1 MHARLL
7 PVLLSVFVL
16 AAAACGG
23 EESAPPVP
31 ASTTVQATSTA
42 AASSTASPS
51 PAARAEVTVTAT
63 ATATTTR
70 TPAPSPSPAATPTTR
85 APAPA
90 TALAETPPRVA
101 LEPAFPQTFFER
113 PVDLGPYPGGRVFV
127 AEQDGRVLLLTP
139 GQAGSSV
146 LLDLSGRVLRSGNE
160 EGLLSV
166 ALDPGF
172 ASNGFVYAYYSA
184 GGPRR
189 SVLGRFTVPPGTD
202 AASEGSE
209 LVVLEVAQ
217 PFRNHNGGAV
227 RFGPDGMLY
236 LGLGD
241 GGSGGDPLGNGQDPS
256 TLLGTVIRIDVRG
269 AAAAEP
275 YAVPADNPTFDPA
288 LNARPEVWAYGL
300 RNPWRMAFDSATGAL
315 WLADVGQNA
324 IEEIDVVTAG
334 GNYGWNRL
342 EGDACYSPRS
352 GCERPGMTGPVAT
365 YAHADGCSVSGGTVY
380 RGSAT
385 PSLVGWYVYGDFCSG
400 TVWGLPSDG
409 SGGPVVLV
417 ETDTNISS
425 FGVDGDGELY
435 MLDFGVIFRFVEVE

>member
-1 MHARLL
+1 
-7 PVLLSVFVL
+7 V
-16 AAAACGG
+16 
-23 EESAPPVP
+23 
-31 ASTTVQATSTA
+31 
-42 AASSTASPS
+42 
-51 PAARAEVTVTAT
+51 
-63 ATATTTR
+63 
-70 TPAPSPSPAATPTTR
+70 
-85 APAPA
+85 
-90 TALAETPPRVA
+90 
-101 LEPAFPQTFFER
+101 
-113 PVDLGPYPGGRVFV
+113 
-127 AEQDGRVLLLTP
+127 EQDGRVLLLTP
-139 GQAGSSV
+139 GQEGSSE

-166 ALDPGF
+166 ALDPEF

-202 AASEGSE
+202 VASEGSE
-209 LVVLEVAQ
+209 LIVLEVEQ
-217 PFRNHNGGAV
+217 PFENHNGGAV
-227 RFGPDGMLY
+227 RFGPDGLLY

-256 TLLGTVIRIDVRG
+256 TLLGSVVRIDVRG
-269 AAAAEP
+269 ASATAP
-275 YAVPADNPTFDPA
+275 YAVPADNPTFDAA

-352 GCERPGMTGPVAT
+352 GCERPGMTEPVAT
-365 YAHADGCSVSGGTVY
+365 YTHADGCSVSGGAVY

-385 PSLVGWYVYGDFCSG
+385 SSLVGWYVYGDFCSG
-400 TVWGLPSDG
+400 TVWGLPTDG
-409 SGGPVVLV
+409 SGGPVVLA
-417 ETDTNISS
+417 ETDTNVSS

-435 MLDFGVIFRFVEVE
+435 MLDFGVIFRFMEVE